1 MAATGFKSTGAERR
15 TGRAALRRTVV
26 MSTLVGALL
35 LGGAAG
41 ATSAFADTPVTDVAA
56 VTDQPLTTASGD
68 ASGGDDQMSIQS
80 SRRFT
85 IYNHSG
91 HQLRLS
97 KIEGDQRFEG
107 APSVGQ
113 VIQPGGSQI
122 VEVTYVYASTQRDD
136 FTYDVLGDDG
146 STLGTVKAHLELK
159 SIGIWEPSKS
169 TSASVSD
176 SNLSAT
182 STTSDSVTFM
192 DKANTTHTVAATS
205 AQGSSLLAQYCGGGT
220 PSATCAFAPTGVV
233 KDALGPRHLVGT
245 PVYNNTAR
253 VSNWTEY
260 RTDETQSVTNNIEV
274 SGNAEFQI
282 TKAVKLGVS
291 TTYGYSW
298 TDSVSRGQTLHV
310 EFDPYTLNWVDS
322 TNPVVRYTG
331 DFTVK
336 LGNTTWKITG
346 ATYEVP
352 DPTRSP
358 GYVMQSRPMTDQEK
372 RDLAPTV
379 QTVTAAALAEIE

>member
-1 MAATGFKSTGAERR
+1 MVATGFKSAPASRRSSGGAF
-15 TGRAALRRTVV
+15 RRTVI
-26 MSTLVGALL
+26 MSTLVGGLL
-35 LGGAAG
+35 VGGAAG
-41 ATSAFADTPVTDVAA
+41 ATSAFADTPTDPAGVSVTE
-56 VTDQPLTTASGD
+56 QPIATAGD
-68 ASGGDDQMSIQS
+68 AAAGDDQMSIQS

-85 IYNHSG
+85 IYNYSG
-91 HQLRLS
+91 HRLKLS

-107 APSVGQ
+107 APSVGD
-113 VIQPGGSQI
+113 VIAPGGSQI

-146 STLGTVKAHLELK
+146 SKLGTVKAHLELK
-159 SIGIWEPSKS
+159 SSGVWEPSRS

-176 SNLSAT
+176 DKLSAF
-182 STTSDSVTFM
+182 SKKDDSVTFM
-192 DKANTTHTVAATS
+192 DKADTSYTVAADST
-205 AQGSSLLAQYCGGGT
+205 QGASLLTQYCSGAT
-220 PSATCAFAPTGVV
+220 PSATCTFAPTAAV
-233 KDALGPRHLVGT
+233 KDAWGPRHLVGT
-245 PVYNNTAR
+245 PVFNNTAR
-253 VSNWTEY
+253 PSNWTEY
-260 RTDETQSVTNNIEV
+260 RTDESQSVTNNIQV
-274 SGNAEFQI
+274 TGNAEVQI

-291 TTYGYSW
+291 TSYGYSW
-298 TDSVSRGQTLHV
+298 TDSVSRGQTLHE

-358 GYVMQSRPMTDQEK
+358 AYVMQSRPMTEQEK
-372 RDLAPTV
+372 HDLAPIV
-379 QTVTAAALAEIE
+379 QPVTLAALAEIG

>member
-1 MAATGFKSTGAERR
+1 
-15 TGRAALRRTVV
+15 
-26 MSTLVGALL
+26 MSTLVGGLL

-41 ATSAFADTPVTDVAA
+41 ATSAFADTPTDPMGVSVTE
-56 VTDQPLTTASGD
+56 QPATTAPPGD
-68 ASGGDDQMSIQS
+68 AAAGDDQMSIQS

-85 IYNHSG
+85 IYNYSG
-91 HQLRLS
+91 HQLRLKS
-97 KIEGDQRFEG
+97 IDGDKRFEG
-107 APSVGQ
+107 APSVGE
-113 VIQPGGSQI
+113 VIAPGGGQI
-122 VEVTYVYASTQRDD
+122 VEVTYVYMSTQRDD
-136 FTYDVLGDDG
+136 FTYDVLDDNG
-146 STLGTVKAHLELK
+146 KSLGTVKAHLELK
-159 SIGIWEPSKS
+159 SSGFSSPSRS

-176 SNLSAT
+176 TNLSAT
-182 STTSDSVTFM
+182 SNTSDSVTFM
-192 DKANTTHTVAATS
+192 DKAATTHTVAANS
-205 AQGSSLLAQYCGGGT
+205 AQGASLLSQYCGGGT
-220 PSATCAFAPTGVV
+220 PSASCTFAPTIAA
-233 KDALGPRHLVGT
+233 KDAWGPKHLVGT
-245 PVYNNTAR
+245 PVFNNTSR
-253 VSNWTEY
+253 ETNWTEY

-298 TDSVSRGQTLHV
+298 TDSVSRGQTLHL

-322 TNPVVRYTG
+322 TNPVIRYTG

-358 GYVMQSRPMTDQEK
+358 SYVMQSRAMTDQEK

-379 QTVTAAALAEIE
+379 QTVTKAALAEIG

>member
-1 MAATGFKSTGAERR
+1 MAATAFRSTRASRPASG
-15 TGRAALRRTVV
+15 AALRRTVI
-26 MSTLVGALL
+26 MSTLVGGLL

-41 ATSAFADTPVTDVAA
+41 ATAAFADTPNDPVGVSVTEQPAA
-56 VTDQPLTTASGD
+56 APGD
-68 ASGGDDQMSIQS
+68 AAAGDDQMSIQS

-85 IYNHSG
+85 IYNYSG
-91 HQLRLS
+91 HQLRLA

-107 APSVGQ
+107 KPSVGE

-122 VEVTYVYASTQRDD
+122 VEVTYVYMSTQRDD
-136 FTYDVLGDDG
+136 FTYDVLGDNG
-146 STLGTVKAHLELK
+146 TSLGTVRAHLELK
-159 SIGIWEPSKS
+159 SSGFSNPSQS

-176 SNLSAT
+176 SNLSET
-182 STTSDSVTFM
+182 STTSNSVTFM
-192 DKANTTHTVAATS
+192 DKATTHVAAATS
-205 AQGSSLLAQYCGGGT
+205 AQGASLLAQYCGGGT
-220 PSATCAFAPTGVV
+220 PSATCSFAPTGVA
-233 KDALGPRHLVGT
+233 KDAWGPKHLVGT
-245 PVYNNTAR
+245 PVFNNTSRAT
-253 VSNWTEY
+253 NWTEY

-274 SGNAEFQI
+274 SGNAEFQLG
-282 TKAVKLGVS
+282 KVVKVGVS

-298 TDSVSRGQTLHV
+298 TDSVARGQTLHL

-322 TNPVVRYTG
+322 TNPVIRYTG

-336 LGNTTWKITG
+336 LGNTTWQITG

-358 GYVMQSRPMTDQEK
+358 SYVMQGRAMTDQER

-379 QTVTAAALAEIE
+379 QTVTTAALAEIG